1 MASFIGLHL
10 QESSCCRQYGGPLV
24 RFKQVTGRPRASS
37 PLNEVSNTFLRFN
50 PVLRVSPNLFA
61 NNRCAYLISHQYDR
75 RVAST
80 RSIVPQAR
88 LADVA
93 REAGVS
99 TATVDRVMH
108 GRAGV
113 KARTVERVSA
123 VARRLDYRPDP
134 AAARLARP
142 RHRSLC
148 FVLPAVDN
156 SFVALLAAQVR
167 QLELWLAE
175 QRALAT
181 IVTVDVFAPDA
192 VARCLA
198 GLHGRHDAVVV
209 MALDHPQVRA
219 AIDDLADAGS
229 VVVTLVSD
237 VPTSRRSH
245 YVGIDNVAAGR
256 TAASLLGRFVGARGG
271 RVGIVLGDHALRDH
285 AERLFGFQQLIAA
298 EHPFLKLL
306 APVEGHDDPAE
317 TGRHVAR
324 LLKRERELT
333 GLYSIGA
340 GNRGIDAALQASGR
354 AGEIVWVCHE
364 LTAHTRR
371 SLLDGVADA
380 VINQDAGHEIR
391 SAVRVALAQLGG
403 ERVVAAQERIR
414 IDVFLKDNLP

>member
-1 MASFIGLHL
+1 MASA
-10 QESSCCRQYGGPLV
+10 
-24 RFKQVTGRPRASS
+24 RA
-37 PLNEVSNTFLRFN
+37 
-50 PVLRVSPNLFA
+50 
-61 NNRCAYLISHQYDR
+61 
-75 RVAST
+75 VA
-80 RSIVPQAR
+80 PQAR

-99 TATVDRVMH
+99 TATVDRVLN

-134 AAARLARP
+134 AAARLARS

-148 FVLPAVDN
+148 FVLPAADN
-156 SFVALLAAQVR
+156 SFVTALAEQVR
-167 QLELWLAE
+167 HLGLWLAE
-175 QRALAT
+175 QRASAT
-181 IVTVDVFAPDA
+181 VVTVDVFAPEA

-198 GLHGRHDAVVV
+198 GLQGRHDAVVV
-209 MALDHPQVRA
+209 MALDHPLVRA
-219 AIDDLADAGS
+219 AIDDLAAAGS

-256 TAASLLGRFVGARGG
+256 TAASLLGRFVGTGGG
-271 RVGIVLGDHALRDH
+271 RVGIVLGSHALRDH
-285 AERLFGFQQLIAA
+285 AERLFGFQQVIAV
-298 EHPFLKLL
+298 EHPSLKLL
-306 APVEGHDDPAE
+306 VPVEGHDDPAE
-317 TGRHVAR
+317 TGRLVAR
-324 LLKRERELT
+324 LLKRERELV

-340 GNRGIDAALQASGR
+340 GNRGIDAALRASGR

-371 SLLDGVADA
+371 ALLDGVADA

-414 IDVFLKDNLP
+414 IDIFLKDNLP

>member
-1 MASFIGLHL
+1 MTPA
-10 QESSCCRQYGGPLV
+10 
-24 RFKQVTGRPRASS
+24 RP
-37 PLNEVSNTFLRFN
+37 T
-50 PVLRVSPNLFA
+50 VL
-61 NNRCAYLISHQYDR
+61 
-75 RVAST
+75 
-80 RSIVPQAR
+80 QAR

-99 TATVDRVMH
+99 TATVDRVLH

-134 AAARLARP
+134 AAARLARA

-148 FVLPAVDN
+148 FVLPAADN
-156 SFVALLAAQVR
+156 SFVSLLVGQVQ
-167 QLELWLAE
+167 QLGIWLSE
-175 QRALAT
+175 QRAAAT
-181 IVTVDVFAPDA
+181 MVKVDVFAPDA

-198 GLHGRHDAVVV
+198 RLHGRHDAVVV
-209 MALDHPQVRA
+209 MALDHPRVRA
-219 AIDDLADAGS
+219 AIDDLVAAGS

-237 VPTSRRSH
+237 VPASRRSH

-271 RVGIVLGDHALRDH
+271 RVGVVLGSHALRDH
-285 AERLFGFQQLIAA
+285 AERWFGFQQVIAA
-298 EHPFLKLL
+298 EHPAVELL

-317 TGRHVAR
+317 TGRLIAR
-324 LLKRERELT
+324 LLKRERELA

-340 GNRGIDAALQASGR
+340 GNRGIDAALRASGR
-354 AGEIVWVCHE
+354 AGEIVWICHE

-371 SLLDGVADA
+371 GLLDGVADA

-414 IDVFLKDNLP
+414 IDIFVRDNLP